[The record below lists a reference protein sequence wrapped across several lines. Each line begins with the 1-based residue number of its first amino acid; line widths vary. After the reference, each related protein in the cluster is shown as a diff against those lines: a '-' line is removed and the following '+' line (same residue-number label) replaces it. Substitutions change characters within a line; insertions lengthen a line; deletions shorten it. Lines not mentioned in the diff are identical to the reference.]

1 MATMMPNN
9 RDEFPRGDVIW
20 DNTQILYKDKS
31 KESEVQSGQNS

>member
-1 MATMMPNN
+1 MMPNN

-31 KESEVQSGQNS
+31 KESEEVQSGQNS